1 MRHKV
6 IEMFGARIDWL
17 LDAEA
22 PSSTIEA
29 ILNTF
34 GRSASVVDVLM
45 LVYPHIARERVARDL
60 LDTKNKLLP
69 PVAPAY
75 IGKQRTKRI
84 ADFDALCDHFGGT
97 LPKYEL
103 ERINRWGDGVR
114 EIIYDH
120 LDAPSETYL
129 QSRLRLFL
137 EFMFGYV
144 CYPHAF
150 DISITPKSTEN
161 GVVKVGWAKIVL
173 YADPA
178 GPSFAIYDG
187 PL

>member
-34 GRSASVVDVLM
+34 GRGAPVVDVLM
-45 LVYPHIARERVARDL
+45 LVYPHTARERVARDL
-60 LDTKNKLLP
+60 LDTKSKLLP

-75 IGKQRTKRI
+75 IGRHRTKRI
-84 ADFDALCDHFGGT
+84 DDFDTLCAHFGGT

-103 ERINRWGDGVR
+103 ERIRRWGDGVR

-120 LDAPSETYL
+120 LDAPSDNYL

-150 DISITPKSTEN
+150 DITITPKTTEN
-161 GVVKVGWAKIVL
+161 GVVRTGWAKL
-173 YADPA
+173 TLFADPA
-178 GPSFAIYDG
+178 GPSFDIYDG

>member
-6 IEMFGARIDWL
+6 IEMFGARVDWL

-29 ILNTF
+29 ILCTF
-34 GRSASVVDVLM
+34 GRSAPVVDTLM
-45 LVYPHIARERVARDL
+45 LIYPHTARERVARDL
-60 LDTKNKLLP
+60 LDTHNKLHP

-84 ADFDALCDHFGGT
+84 ADFDTLAAHFGGT

-103 ERINRWGDGVR
+103 ERIRRWGDGVR

-120 LDAPSETYL
+120 LDAPSDNYL
-129 QSRLRLFL
+129 QSQTCACSSNSCLATCAIPTR
-137 EFMFGYV
+137 
-144 CYPHAF
+144 
-150 DISITPKSTEN
+150 STSRFHRRPPRT
-161 GVVKVGWAKIVL
+161 VWCAL
-173 YADPA
+173 D
-178 GPSFAIYDG
+178 GPS
-187 PL
+187 